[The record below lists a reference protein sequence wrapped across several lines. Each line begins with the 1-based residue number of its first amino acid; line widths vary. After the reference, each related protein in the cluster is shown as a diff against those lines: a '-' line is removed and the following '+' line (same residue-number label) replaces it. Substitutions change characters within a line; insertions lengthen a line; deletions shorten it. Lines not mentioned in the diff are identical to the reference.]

1 MALGD
6 LRNSGTKSNSN
17 KLFEQTYYSRT
28 ILKGTDGLRLG
39 FSFKSGMIVVD
50 ITQEKDGFQYETL
63 ASCFLTPVKA
73 LTMYNQIQE
82 FKKQVENKTYKEGTA
97 FGVNTG
103 IGDISTVL
111 LIHQVDGNTA
121 VTIGKVNSD
130 GQYVAKFTYKFAKA
144 YHYGITLSDIEKMS
158 SVKKEFYDDVEFVQ
172 FEQAIKSFAE
182 NSNGAIAYSVL
193 DLGRYDYKG
202 LSNKLNPIYDKL
214 GIERQN
220 TSRQSDNNFF
230 SGSNGGFNRGSSNNT
245 SLDDVMN
252 DLPMEED

>member
-6 LRNSGTKSNSN
+6 LRNSGSKSNSN

-144 YHYGITLSDIEKMS
+144 YHYGITLSDIEKM
-158 SVKKEFYDDVEFVQ
+158 VKAKAD
-172 FEQAIKSFAE
+172 FEGFPLSAETIKKMGYE
-182 NSNGAIAYSVL
+182 CGVMCT
-193 DLGRYDYKG
+193 D
-202 LSNKLNPIYDKL
+202 
-214 GIERQN
+214 
-220 TSRQSDNNFF
+220 
-230 SGSNGGFNRGSSNNT
+230 T
-245 SLDDVMN
+245 SLDPEGVLKDIIKRVG
-252 DLPMEED
+252 DAL

>member
-6 LRNSGTKSNSN
+6 LRNSGTKSNGN

-28 ILKGTDGLRLG
+28 VLKGTDGLRLG

-50 ITQEKDGFQYETL
+50 ITQEKEGFQYETL
-63 ASCFLTPVKA
+63 ASCFLTPIKA

-82 FKKQVENKTYKEGTA
+82 FKAQVENKTYKEGTA

-111 LIHQVDGNTA
+111 LIHKVDGNTA

-130 GQYVAKFTYKFAKA
+130 GQYVAKFTYKFAKG
-144 YHYGITLSDIEKMS
+144 YHYGITLSNIESMS
-158 SVKKEFYDDVEFVQ
+158 SVKKEFYDDAEFIQ
-172 FEQAIKSFAE
+172 FEQAIKSFAD
-182 NSNGAIAYSVL
+182 NSNGSIAYSVL
-193 DLGRYDYKG
+193 DLGRYDYKS

-220 TSRQSDNNFF
+220 NSSRQSDNNFF
-230 SGSNGGFNRGSSNNT
+230 SGSNGGFNRGTSNNT
-245 SLDDVMN
+245 SLDEVMN
-252 DLPMEED
+252 DLPYED